1 MSNDVLNTLIMTVV
15 MALAIGAGFYL
26 FAWQVDD
33 SDFAARGWYDTP
45 GMALSAAASSGQPVM
60 VKLGAHT

>member
-1 MSNDVLNTLIMTVV
+1 MNGNARW
-15 MALAIGAGFYL
+15 ALLALVALLAVGAGFYL

-45 GMALSAAASSGQPVM
+45 GMALSAAASSGKPVM